1 MEYAVDGIGQTQV
14 NPRVGLSFAAG
25 LRAILRQDPD
35 VVMVGEIRDAETAS
49 IAVQA
54 ALTGHLV
61 LSSLHTNDAASAI
74 TRLRDFGVEPFL
86 LAATLRAVV
95 AQRLVRRLCPACRA
109 PHPADDAADAGAAA
123 ALGIAAGTPVWHAPG
138 CDACKHT
145 GWQGRVGLYDIIRMT
160 GALAARINDGAT
172 AADLAAAAGSPGLPA
187 IAARAVIDGLTT
199 PAEAL
204 RVMGVSEAD
213 PADG

>member
-1 MEYAVDGIGQTQV
+1 
-14 NPRVGLSFAAG
+14 
-25 LRAILRQDPD
+25 
-35 VVMVGEIRDAETAS
+35 VMVGEIRDAETAS

-95 AQRLVRRLCPACRA
+95 AQRLVRRLCPACRTS
-109 PHPADDAADAGAAA
+109 HPADAGTAA
-123 ALGIAAGTPVWHAPG
+123 ALGIAAGTPVWAAPG
-138 CDACKHT
+138 CEACNHT

-160 GALAARINDGAT
+160 DALALRINDGAT

-187 IAARAVIDGLTT
+187 IAARAVVDGLTT

-204 RVMGVSEAD
+204 RVMGGQNDLGEPE